1 MPPLWGSCQILSC
14 GFFYPKGGG
23 PPNQEVIFR
32 GKIDF
37 WVKKDICKVIF
48 ESFPYGQKC
57 MTSDGLPL
65 RVIVIWGQITITIN
79 LTVLLAS
86 LGRGDWVVVAVVHIP
101 AKVVDAAGRQNH
113 RGGGLRSGN
122 EALKQNITC
131 NRSTPQQGQSP
142 KWEWC
147 WLWRNTSPK
156 QGVLLSN

>member
-1 MPPLWGSCQILSC
+1 MEAVKYFLADFFIL
-14 GFFYPKGGG
+14 KGGTPKSG
-23 PPNQEVIFR
+23 SDFS
-32 GKIDF
+32 GKNRF
-37 WVKKDICKVIF
+37 LSNKDICKEIF

-65 RVIVIWGQITITIN
+65 SVIVIWGQITITIN

-113 RGGGLRSGN
+113 RGGGVRRRN
-122 EALKQNITC
+122 ETFEQIITC

-147 WLWRNTSPK
+147 WLWRNASPK